1 MVLYFVYK
9 SLIFTVPRILFQFYN
24 AYSGYP
30 IYDDYYIACYNVVF
44 TALPLL
50 IRALFEQD
58 FNYVIKAKE
67 NEVNIDALISS

>member
-9 SLIFTVPRILFQFYN
+9 SIVFTVPRFIFNFSN

-30 IYDDYYIACYNVVF
+30 IYDDYYIALYNVVF
-44 TALPLL
+44 TALPLI

-58 FNYVIKAKE
+58 FNYIVKK
-67 NEVNIDALISS
+67 